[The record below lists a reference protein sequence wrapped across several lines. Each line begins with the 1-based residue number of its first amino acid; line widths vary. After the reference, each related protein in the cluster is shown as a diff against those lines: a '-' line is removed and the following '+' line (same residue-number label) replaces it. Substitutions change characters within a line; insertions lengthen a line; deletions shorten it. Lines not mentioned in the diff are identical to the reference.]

1 MSLRESDRRTGTWTN
16 SWEGIGWLEWKV
28 CLLCYFIIEPRGG
41 VVDTSAKME
50 GRNILEN
57 GYDALVE
64 VYCALLLNRR
74 GVGDMEPPTRA
85 LRTDLARVSRSPRGT
100 FYPAMHDEHSISK
113 IEQCDVQKSIARM
126 GTAIFEVSRVVSGCL
141 YSGR

>member
-1 MSLRESDRRTGTWTN
+1 MSLREGDRRAGTWTN

-74 GVGDMEPPTRA
+74 GVGDMEPHV
-85 LRTDLARVSRSPRGT
+85 LCEQILLV
-100 FYPAMHDEHSISK
+100 YHEVLVEHSTQ
-113 IEQCDVQKSIARM
+113 QCTMNTQFRKSR
-126 GTAIFEVSRVVSGCL
+126 TPNLERRTLNQFPVYWKVS
-141 YSGR
+141 